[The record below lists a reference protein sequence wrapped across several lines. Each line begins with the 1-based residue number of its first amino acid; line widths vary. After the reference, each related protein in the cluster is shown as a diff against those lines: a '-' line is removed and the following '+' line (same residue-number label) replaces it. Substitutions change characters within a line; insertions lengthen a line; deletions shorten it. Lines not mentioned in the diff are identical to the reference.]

1 MYKKLCFFFVAC
13 ALVSLSGLAQLR
25 DDPNNNIHGTATRA
39 TGDVVTS
46 FNPGTGGAFP
56 VGLEH
61 DGGGGLLITDI
72 GDDTVNFMDLT
83 GSVSSSFAGVGNPI
97 GISTD
102 GVNIYQTDTA
112 GQQVVIF
119 NSAGT
124 QTGSFSV
131 ATETTF
137 PEGITYNPNTGNL
150 YVVSGSGENY
160 VAEYTTAGTL
170 VGTYPINGSS
180 QDGIAFAYD
189 FYWIYDSGTDLV
201 RRYDTSFNE
210 VGNFGGTSAAGFG
223 TGEGL
228 AVVGDVLYVCA
239 SGTNTVVGFDISQFA
254 IMVPTL
260 GEYGMAAFVVLL
272 IAAGIFLMRRNRV

>member
-1 MYKKLCFFFVAC
+1 MYKKLCFFFAAC
-13 ALVSLSGLAQLR
+13 ALVSLSGLAQQ
-25 DDPNNNIHGTATRA
+25 DDPNNNIQGTATRA

-46 FNPGTGGAFP
+46 FATGTAGGTP

-61 DGGGGLLITDI
+61 DGNGGLLITDI
-72 GDDTVNFMDLT
+72 GDGSINFMDLT

-97 GISTD
+97 GITTD
-102 GVNIYQTDTA
+102 GVNIYQTDTTSDA
-112 GQQVVIF
+112 VIIF

-170 VGTYPINGSS
+170 LGTFPINGSS

-189 FYWIYDSGTDLV
+189 YYWIYDSGTDLV

-239 SGTNTVVGFDISQFA
+239 TGADTVVGFDISEFA